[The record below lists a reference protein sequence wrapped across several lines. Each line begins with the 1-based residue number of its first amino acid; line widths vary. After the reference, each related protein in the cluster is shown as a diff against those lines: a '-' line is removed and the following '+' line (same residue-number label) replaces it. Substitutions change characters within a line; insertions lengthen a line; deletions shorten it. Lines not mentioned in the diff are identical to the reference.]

1 MTELIYKYSK
11 DNSKLFLFCSKEKYQ
26 IVFKDLNGE
35 WKIYDNKDQF
45 VLPIEE
51 KEHLDNILSK
61 LSEEQKTRSST
72 YKYKN
77 PMDKHA
83 FYKTFASKPV
93 NFQKILRKKSSSY
106 SSTDEFSLSSSSCDS
121 SNSTDD
127 FPSPGT
133 PHRTY
138 TEDEIYE
145 AIDLVNIKLP
155 ELEHIVKKLEKKV
168 RELSTFVSN
177 ETHHY

>member
-1 MTELIYKYSK
+1 MTQLSYKCSK

-26 IVFKDLNGE
+26 SVFKSLNGE

-45 VLPIEE
+45 VLPIKE
-51 KEHLDNILSK
+51 KEEMDKILSSMDEK
-61 LSEEQKTRSST
+61 SNKSTSTT
-72 YKYKN
+72 YKYRN
-77 PMDKHA
+77 PMDKHV
-83 FYKTFASKPV
+83 FYKTFASKPA

-106 SSTDEFSLSSSSCDS
+106 SSTDELSLSSSSCGS
-121 SNSTDD
+121 SSSSDD

-145 AIDLVNIKLP
+145 AIDLVNVKIP

-168 RELSTFVSN
+168 RELSTLVSN
-177 ETHHY
+177 QK